1 MKTDIHPEYHMDATV
16 KCACGTEYKIP
27 GTQKTLQIEV
37 CSNCHPFFTGNDR
50 IMDTEGRVEKFRKRF
65 KLEKK

>member
-1 MKTDIHPEYHMDATV
+1 MKTEIHPEYFMDAVV

-27 GTQKTLQIEV
+27 GATKEIHIEV